1 MIDAHSILQEL
12 NDRRDQEVLAIVRRF
27 ALTADD
33 LMRILT
39 APALT
44 PANVQDYLNKCT
56 KEELANH
63 FYISGLVKLSE
74 AVTEAQ
80 KNHEQQPTP
89 AEAGAIEAGSDEGQ
103 PS

>member
-1 MIDAHSILQEL
+1 MIDASSILQEL
-12 NDRRDQEVLAIVRRF
+12 NERRDQEVLAIVRKF

-56 KEELANH
+56 KEELAQF
-63 FYISGLVKLSE
+63 FYISGLVKLGETVE
-74 AVTEAQ
+74 AAQ
-80 KNHEQQPTP
+80 NSHEQQSAP
-89 AEAGAIEAGSDEGQ
+89 AKTSSTEAGSDEGH